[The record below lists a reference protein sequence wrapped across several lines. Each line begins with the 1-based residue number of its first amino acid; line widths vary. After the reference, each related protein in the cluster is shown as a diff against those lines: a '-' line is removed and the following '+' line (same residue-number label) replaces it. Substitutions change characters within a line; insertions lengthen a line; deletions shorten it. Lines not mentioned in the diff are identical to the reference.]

1 MCCVESEV
9 GWDGARHGGENTFCV
24 WIPMGLCLGVC
35 VGGSGVDVRG
45 TALFSLSKSEVRK
58 HRKRSAEVFFL
69 PVM

>member
-1 MCCVESEV
+1 MDSNGPVFGS
-9 GWDGARHGGENTFCV
+9 
-24 WIPMGLCLGVC
+24 VC
-35 VGGSGVDVRG
+35 GGSGVDVRG